1 MRVFILAGG
10 LGTRLRAVVSEL
22 PKAMAPI
29 RGKPF
34 LQHQLEWLMAQ
45 GFGHFVLCVG
55 YRHQAITAHF
65 GDGGRFGARI
75 DYSIEPEPLGTGGAL
90 RLARPWFDGDALVL
104 NGDTLLDADLNALLA
119 CHLRAGAA
127 ASIGAVRQADTSRSG
142 TIEFDAG
149 GRVSA
154 FVEKGA
160 RNSGWVS
167 AGAYAVSPRAFD
179 HFPEQPALSLERDV
193 FPRMAAARGLAACPL
208 PGGFVDIGT
217 PESYAA
223 VQSPSEAGG

>member
-10 LGTRLRAVVSEL
+10 LGTRLRPVVTDL

-34 LQHQLEWLMAQ
+34 LQHQIEWLMAQ
-45 GFGHFVLCVG
+45 GFDHFVLCVG
-55 YRHQAITAHF
+55 YRHEAIAHHF
-65 GDGGRFGARI
+65 GDGARFGARVE
-75 DYSIEPEPLGTGGAL
+75 YSVEPEPLGTGGAL

-104 NGDTLLDADLNALLA
+104 NGDTLLDADLHLLVD
-119 CHLRAGAA
+119 CHRAGGAA
-127 ASIGAVRQADTSRSG
+127 ISVGAVRQADASRSG
-142 TIEFDAG
+142 TLEFDAA

-160 RNSGWVS
+160 RSSGWVN
-167 AGAYAVSPRAFD
+167 AGAYAVSPSAFD
-179 HFPEQPALSLERDV
+179 HFPERPALSLERDV
-193 FPRMAAARGLAACPL
+193 FPRMAAARALSACPL

-223 VQSPSEAGG
+223 AQAPKETGT